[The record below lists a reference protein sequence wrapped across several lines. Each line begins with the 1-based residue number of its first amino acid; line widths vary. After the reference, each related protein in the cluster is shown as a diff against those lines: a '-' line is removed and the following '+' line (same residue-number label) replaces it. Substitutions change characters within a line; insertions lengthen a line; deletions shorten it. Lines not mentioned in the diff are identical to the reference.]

1 MTSTTENKDLGDP
14 NAPTVIESLKSLDM
28 NVKEPENTKI
38 DAKDTNDSKG
48 KND

>member
-1 MTSTTENKDLGDP
+1 MSSTTENKDLGGP
-14 NAPTVIESLKSLDM
+14 NEPTVIESLKSLDM
-28 NVKEPENTKI
+28 NVKESENTNV